1 LYFIIQLDPKK
12 YLSKKNHRSFFQKGV
27 LLSGFAPKYPWA
39 FRG

>member
-1 LYFIIQLDPKK
+1 LYFIIWLDLKK
-12 YLSKKNHRSFFQKGV
+12 YLSKKNYRFFFQKGV

>member
-1 LYFIIQLDPKK
+1 
-12 YLSKKNHRSFFQKGV
+12 LSKKNHKFSFQKGV